1 MNGECIEERLSRH
14 YLQYYTNYLVLII
27 ICCVHSASYKNSFY
41 YTSFNRRPQL
51 EFTKLSEVRHST
63 FYPVHFFNT
72 QKMWLLTSISISLP
86 EGLLKPGALVDVNAD
101 GIQRVTNGSYA
112 FIKVISQFFSF
123 FDLLGNN

>member
-1 MNGECIEERLSRH
+1 VALN
-14 YLQYYTNYLVLII
+14 QYIY
-27 ICCVHSASYKNSFY
+27 
-41 YTSFNRRPQL
+41 
-51 EFTKLSEVRHST
+51 
-63 FYPVHFFNT
+63 
-72 QKMWLLTSISISLP
+72 ISLP